1 MSFGKWK
8 PIKSSIEGLAFKENQ
23 QVSFKHNKKQVVGT
37 IVTLLNNSAVV
48 TLSMDKVIA
57 TSEKTVINYKNL
69 VAI

>member
-1 MSFGKWK
+1 MSFGQWK
-8 PIKSSIEGLAFKENQ
+8 PIEPSIEGLAFEKNQ

-37 IVTLLNNSAVV
+37 IVKLLSNSAVV
-48 TLSMDKVIA
+48 TLSIAKVTV